1 MEKRKEIIHKRE
13 KEEFRRKERLQN
25 LVSKVAVGV
34 SRDPKRL
41 MQPTISQQM
50 KVTTPHDECEKVKSK
65 FEAPSIPK
73 RYMLFCN
80 SRHIPTWRAE
90 I

>member
-1 MEKRKEIIHKRE
+1 M
-13 KEEFRRKERLQN
+13 
-25 LVSKVAVGV
+25 KVA
-34 SRDPKRL
+34 
-41 MQPTISQQM
+41 
-50 KVTTPHDECEKVKSK
+50 TPHDECEKVRSK

-73 RYMLFCN
+73 RYKYSCD